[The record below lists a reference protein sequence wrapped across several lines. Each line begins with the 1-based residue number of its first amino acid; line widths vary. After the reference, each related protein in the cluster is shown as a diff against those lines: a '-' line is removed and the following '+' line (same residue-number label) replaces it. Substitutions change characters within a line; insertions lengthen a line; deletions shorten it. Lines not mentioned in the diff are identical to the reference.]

1 MNGLPEELA
10 GLRSA
15 YRAPAD
21 FDAFWRGTLEAAVQ
35 SRDPEFTEAR
45 TALTGATVYDVSF
58 AGSRG
63 HRIAAWLIVP
73 RSTGREQRTG
83 RAATSC
89 VVQFL
94 GYGEGR
100 GAPLDWLLWPA
111 VGRAT
116 LVVDTRGQGG
126 AGLHPGDTPD
136 PVGPTHPQ
144 VPGFVTRGLLN
155 PAEYYYR
162 DAYVDALRA
171 VDAAQAH
178 PAVDPD
184 RIAVSGCSQGGLLAL
199 AAAALHG
206 KVAAALIESPFLC
219 DVADQTRFP
228 DRQPYRE
235 LLRFCQFHPQH
246 AERVLETLAYFDGVA
261 LAERA
266 SCPALFSLALR
277 DQVCSPAS
285 VAAAYHRYAGPKRIG
300 VWPFA
305 GHADP
310 NPYQRQ
316 AEVGFLAE
324 VLDAGVTGDR
334 PVEHGTTALK
344 RRKNTCSPT
353 R

>member
-1 MNGLPEELA
+1 MTGLPDALA

-15 YRAPAD
+15 RRAPAD
-21 FDAFWRGTLEAAVQ
+21 FDAFWRDTLDSAAHPL
-35 SRDPEFTEAR
+35 DPVFTEVPS
-45 TALTGATVYDVSF
+45 ALTAATVYDTSF

-73 RSTGREQRTG
+73 RPAP
-83 RAATSC
+83 AAGPDRPAPVPC

-111 VGRAT
+111 VGRAV

-126 AGLHPGDTPD
+126 ANLRPGDTPD
-136 PVGPTHPQ
+136 PVGATHPQ
-144 VPGFVTRGLLN
+144 VPGFVTRGVLD
-155 PAEYYYR
+155 PAGYYYR
-162 DAYVDALRA
+162 DAYVDAVRA
-171 VDAAQAH
+171 VDTALAH
-178 PAVDPD
+178 PAVDPG
-184 RIAVSGCSQGGLLAL
+184 RIVVSGCSQGGLLAL

-206 KVAAALIESPFLC
+206 RVAAALVESPFLC
-219 DVADQTRFP
+219 DVTDAARLP

-246 AERVLETLAYFDGVA
+246 VGRVLDTLAYFDGVA

-266 SCPALFSLALR
+266 ACPALFSLAMR

-285 VAAAYHRYAGPKRIG
+285 VATTYHHYAGPKRIG

-305 GHADP
+305 GHAEP
-310 NPYQRQ
+310 NGYQRR
-316 AEVGFLAE
+316 AEVDF
-324 VLDAGVTGDR
+324 VAGVLGDR
-334 PVEHGTTALK
+334 PGAQAAPSGAAPV
-344 RRKNTCSPT
+344 S
-353 R
+353 